1 MRIARRAF
9 LTCGAV
15 TLALSVAGPLRA
27 QDARVELGAS
37 AGWTLSDGVSFDGVI
52 AGDGN
57 IYTEIGP
64 KDSASFNANVGF
76 YVTPQ
81 VELGFLWGRQKGTLE
96 VLGTTTREVGDQNID
111 NYHGYVAYNFGE
123 PDAMARF
130 YVLGGAG
137 ATSYGSIAYQVG
149 SFSGETSGET
159 VFSTTWGAGVKLYPG
174 THFGIK
180 LGARWTPTYIKSD
193 AEGWWCD
200 PYWGCYVVGDAQYS
214 NQFEFSGGIVLR
226 F

>member
-1 MRIARRAF
+1 
-9 LTCGAV
+9 V
-15 TLALSVAGPLRA
+15 TLSLSVAGPLSA
-27 QDARVELGAS
+27 QDARVEIGAS
-37 AGWTLSDGVSFDGVI
+37 AGWTLSDGVTFDGVL

-57 IYTEIGP
+57 VYTEIGP
-64 KDSASFNANVGF
+64 KDSASFSASIGF
-76 YVTPQ
+76 YATPQ
-81 VELGFLWGRQKGTLE
+81 VEVGFLWGRQKSTLE

-111 NYHGYVAYNFGE
+111 NYHGYLAYNFGE
-123 PDAMARF
+123 PDAKVRF

-149 SFSGETSGET
+149 GFSGETSGET

-174 THFGIK
+174 SNFGIK

-200 PYWGCYVVGDAQYS
+200 PYWGCYVVSDAQYS
-214 NQFEFSGGIVLR
+214 NQYEFSGGIVLR